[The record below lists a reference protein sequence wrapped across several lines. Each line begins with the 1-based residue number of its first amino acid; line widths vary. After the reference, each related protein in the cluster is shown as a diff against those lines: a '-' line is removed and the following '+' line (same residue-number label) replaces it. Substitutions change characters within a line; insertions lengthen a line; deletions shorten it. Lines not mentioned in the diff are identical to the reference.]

1 MWTCTLLFSYL
12 ADMLR
17 TPPCQ
22 RRAWHVQPCIISV
35 IGIGP
40 FYSRTWRTW
49 QTLQEKKKK
58 KQAAIV
64 IAPNEFFPSRRKA
77 ACVGLTGKPIVS
89 KRSQLETADRLTP
102 VNRMV
107 GAGAD
112 LLACLIWQLMVLM
125 ESVGAW
131 LELIGP
137 DGAKYALESLRIYFF
152 IHPQCKDLGVGLSC
166 AFIIFK
172 EILHHWRDGP
182 MHKTGLSL
190 V

>member
-49 QTLQEKKKK
+49 QTLQGKKKK
-58 KQAAIV
+58 KKAAIV

-77 ACVGLTGKPIVS
+77 ACVGLTGKPMVS
-89 KRSQLETADRLTP
+89 KRSQLETEWQVNTRQPHGRSRCWSPGLSHLTTY
-102 VNRMV
+102 
-107 GAGAD
+107 GAD
-112 LLACLIWQLMVLM
+112 GKCWGLTWTDRSWWGQICTGKPPNIFLYSPSVQRSRSGAVLC
-125 ESVGAW
+125 
-131 LELIGP
+131 
-137 DGAKYALESLRIYFF
+137 IY
-152 IHPQCKDLGVGLSC
+152 HL
-166 AFIIFK
+166 
-172 EILHHWRDGP
+172 
-182 MHKTGLSL
+182 
-190 V
+190 